1 VTRTPSVSVIIPTYQ
16 RRDQC
21 VVAVASA
28 LAQSVP
34 PLEVI
39 VSDDGSVDGTR
50 EAIEALASTDS
61 RVRYLVASSPSG
73 RPALARNLAID
84 LARGDWIAFL
94 DDDDEWLPQKLE
106 RQTPLLSGQDAVIAS
121 NARRTSGG
129 AYFSSTEVR
138 RPEWAEIVRDNP
150 VIISSAL
157 VRRDVL
163 VSAGGFRTSEKLV
176 GIEDY
181 CLWLDLAQ
189 SGVSFAILPEVLVV
203 YCDTG
208 NRLSSMPLAQQRR
221 VVAYVA
227 ERWVRRPTDPQLSVG
242 LAIQVLRTVKLEVR
256 RASRLLAPRRI
267 TARRTR

>member
-1 VTRTPSVSVIIPTYQ
+1 MTRTPSVSVIIPTHQ

-21 VVAVASA
+21 VVAVTSA

-50 EAIEALASTDS
+50 AAIEELASTDS
-61 RVRYLVASSPSG
+61 RVRYLAVSSPGG
-73 RPALARNLAID
+73 RPALARNLGIEM
-84 LARGDWIAFL
+84 ARGDWIAFL

-106 RQTPLLSGQDAVIAS
+106 RQIPLLSGPEAVIAS

-129 AYFSSTEVR
+129 SYFSSTEVR
-138 RPEWAEIVRDNP
+138 RLGWAEIVRDNP

-163 VSAGGFRTSEKLV
+163 LSAGGFRTSEKLV

-189 SGVSFAILPEVLVV
+189 NGASFVILPDVLVT

-227 ERWVRRPTDPQLSVG
+227 EQWVSRPTDTHLSVG
-242 LAIQVLRTVKLEVR
+242 LAIQVLRTVKLEGR
-256 RASRLLAPRRI
+256 RASRLLALRRI
-267 TARRTR
+267 AARRTR